1 MVDMID
7 TWLFAAFCLL
17 LLMVGVL
24 FRMLR
29 TKTRHDRYIAA
40 MVAVM
45 VGSAAGLTLSIGK
58 GTLLVLDVTIVLAL
72 LCFAGIIAG
81 AKFSGGAGA

>member
-1 MVDMID
+1 MID
-7 TWLFAAFCLL
+7 TWLFATFCLL
-17 LLMVGVL
+17 LLSLGAL
-24 FRMLR
+24 IRMLR

-45 VGSAAGLTLSIGK
+45 VGSAAGLTLSIAY
-58 GTLLVLDVTIVLAL
+58 GTLLVIDVTIILAL

-81 AKFSGGAGA
+81 AKFPRGADA